1 MFKLHD
7 GTYNIKLFLKLAEF
21 DKEATLKK
29 RGAGYYMCYCE
40 KYSDKPKRFD

>member
-1 MFKLHD
+1 MFKLNN
-7 GTYNIKLFLKLAEF
+7 GTYNVKLFEQLAEF

-40 KYSDKPKRFD
+40 SYSDNP